1 MGRIIA
7 IALIGVILTNVIRQT
22 KAEYAV
28 PLSLAVAITLLTL
41 IVNDARQLYIYAK
54 NLMSELPVANELSAD
69 VLKICIIGY
78 TNKFTCSLCEDYGHK
93 SIADKVDA
101 ASKIAVS
108 IIALPWVYRLM
119 VDINKLL

>member
-69 VLKICIIGY
+69 VLKICI
-78 TNKFTCSLCEDYGHK
+78 
-93 SIADKVDA
+93 A
-101 ASKIAVS
+101 AYARITDTKAFRTKWM
-108 IIALPWVYRLM
+108 PPQ
-119 VDINKLL
+119 KLQ